1 MRRAIRDP
9 LDVGVRSINS
19 LLAVGGGQRIG
30 LFAGSGVGKSV
41 LLGMMTRYTK
51 ADVTVVGLIGERGRE
66 VQDFVTNTLGP
77 DGMRRAVV
85 VATPADN
92 PPLMRLH
99 GAWLATAIAEYFRDR
114 GLKVLLLLDSLT
126 RFAQAQRE
134 IALAI
139 GEPPATKGYPPSVF
153 ARLPQ
158 LVERAGNSDRG
169 VGSITAF
176 YTVLVE
182 GDDQNDPIAD
192 AARAILD
199 GHIVLSR
206 RLAESGLYPAIDI
219 EASISRAMHQISTRE
234 QLDLATRFKQV
245 YSTYQQN
252 RDLITV
258 GAYRRGADPRVDTG
272 GRTMAQ
278 NHGVPAPGHVRAGRN
293 RAQLCGSEATR
304 DAVLGTTGGNR
315 PIVRA
320 AMMKSKRFEPIQE
333 IASSSA
339 NELSR
344 AMAEAGRRVADLERQ
359 LEQLKT
365 YRDEYVRNS
374 TAERGAM
381 DAVKLQN
388 YRSFLD
394 RLGEAMRQHAKNLDA
409 ARAEYEKRRA
419 KWSEKRIEAESL
431 GRVVERFRREE
442 QHAADRREQREGE
455 EAALRI
461 SLAPGP
467 RDRQSLSALQRRS
480 GTGSGSRTGSNWP
493 SQYLGRC
500 GCLPECRQGDLVSCG
515 RAHRRRGDVGRQPAA
530 AGTAHAELACRA
542 GSLAASTSPTGRSSS
557 TCRPGDLVITAD
569 IPLAAEVIAKGADAL
584 SPRGERY
591 SPDTIRGVLTLRDFM
606 DTMRASG
613 NVGGGPPPLTQADR
627 NAFASHLDKWLSR
640 RSGN

>member
-1 MRRAIRDP
+1 MTAAAPPRAKAWAESLVQARERMAGVREFVVEGTLSRMVGMTLEAVGCEAAVGGRCLIDTAEGKQVEAEVVGFSGDKLFLMPTGDIRGIMPGARVIPTHSASEVLVGEELLGRVLDGAGRPLDGAGELRCTDRVSLTGEPLNPLMRRAIRDP

-19 LLAVGGGQRIG
+19 LLTVGGGQRIG

-41 LLGMMTRYTK
+41 LLGMMTRYTQ

-114 GLKVLLLLDSLT
+114 GMKVLLLLDSLT

-176 YTVLVE
+176 YTVLAE

-219 EASISRAMHQISTRE
+219 EASISRAMHQIATRD
-234 QLDLATRFKQV
+234 QLDLATRFRQV

-258 GAYRRGADPRVDTG
+258 GAYRRGSDPRVD
-272 GRTMAQ
+272 MAVEQ
-278 NHGVPAPGHVRAGRN
+278 WPKMQEFLRQDMYQPVPIARSHTDLKQLVTQFS
-293 RAQLCGSEATR
+293 AQT
-304 DAVLGTTGGNR
+304 
-315 PIVRA
+315 
-320 AMMKSKRFEPIQE
+320 
-333 IASSSA
+333 
-339 NELSR
+339 
-344 AMAEAGRRVADLERQ
+344 
-359 LEQLKT
+359 
-365 YRDEYVRNS
+365 
-374 TAERGAM
+374 
-381 DAVKLQN
+381 
-388 YRSFLD
+388 
-394 RLGEAMRQHAKNLDA
+394 
-409 ARAEYEKRRA
+409 
-419 KWSEKRIEAESL
+419 
-431 GRVVERFRREE
+431 
-442 QHAADRREQREGE
+442 
-455 EAALRI
+455 
-461 SLAPGP
+461 
-467 RDRQSLSALQRRS
+467 
-480 GTGSGSRTGSNWP
+480 
-493 SQYLGRC
+493 
-500 GCLPECRQGDLVSCG
+500 
-515 RAHRRRGDVGRQPAA
+515 PA
-530 AGTAHAELACRA
+530 
-542 GSLAASTSPTGRSSS
+542 TGR
-557 TCRPGDLVITAD
+557 
-569 IPLAAEVIAKGADAL
+569 
-584 SPRGERY
+584 
-591 SPDTIRGVLTLRDFM
+591 
-606 DTMRASG
+606 
-613 NVGGGPPPLTQADR
+613 
-627 NAFASHLDKWLSR
+627 
-640 RSGN
+640 